1 MTEKVKDYRDLKVW
15 QRAMD
20 LVPVA
25 YRLARSLPRHE
36 QFSLADQIRRSA
48 VSVPANVAEGQARTH
63 TREFLQHLS
72 IARGSLAELH
82 TLMLVA
88 ERLQYLTRA
97 ELDTIEQVIVDVRM
111 PLSGLISRL
120 QESA

>member
-48 VSVPANVAEGQARTH
+48 VSVPANVAEGQARKH

-88 ERLQYLTRA
+88 ERLQYLTRE

-111 PLSGLISRL
+111 PLSGLMNRL
-120 QESA
+120 QVGA

>member
-1 MTEKVKDYRDLKVW
+1 MTEKVQDYRELKVW

-20 LVPVA
+20 LVPMA
-25 YRLARSLPRHE
+25 YRLVRSLPRHE

-48 VSVPANVAEGQARTH
+48 VSVPANIAEGQARKH
-63 TREFLQHLS
+63 TREFLQYLS

-88 ERLQYLTRA
+88 ERLQYLTCKD
-97 ELDTIEQVIVDVRM
+97 LNTVEQAIIDVRM
-111 PLSGLISRL
+111 PLSGLINRL
-120 QESA
+120 QERA